1 MCDSCNS
8 VAIPSGDASPL
19 RLRVIACE
27 IAFREICHLA
37 ARSRSLLDLEFLSQ
51 GHHDVPERGRAEL
64 QSRINAVPAGRYD
77 AVLVGYGLCS
87 RILPGL
93 RARTQRLVIPRAHD
107 CITFF
112 LGSKERYERCFNERP
127 GTYYYTSGWWEC
139 ARRRGLSDAATGGL
153 LPTRGGD
160 SAQAAYEQWVAR
172 YGPEKAKY
180 LLETLRDWAAHYT
193 HGTLIDF
200 EFTRSLGLRPMVEQI
215 CAQRGWQF
223 EELPGD
229 LGLLRRWLDGQW
241 DAGDFLVVPPSH
253 QVIATHDARIIA
265 AEPVAACRAGD
276 DPAASPV
283 GPTPSV

>member
-1 MCDSCNS
+1 MCDSCQP
-8 VAIPSGDASPL
+8 ATPPGHAAPAL

-37 ARSRSLLDLEFLSQ
+37 ARSPSLLDLEFLSQ

-64 QSRINAVPAGRYD
+64 QSRIDAVPAGRYD

-93 RARTQRLVIPRAHD
+93 RAGAQRLVIPRAHD

-112 LGSKERYERCFNERP
+112 LGSKERYEQCFNERP
-127 GTYYYTSGWWEC
+127 GTYYYTSGWLEC
-139 ARRRGLSDAATGGL
+139 ARRRGLSAADTGGL
-153 LPTRGGD
+153 LPTQGGD

-172 YGPEKAKY
+172 YGEEKARY
-180 LLETLRDWAAHYT
+180 LLETMRDWAAHYT
-193 HGTLIDF
+193 RGALIDF
-200 EFTRSLGLRPMVEQI
+200 EFTRPLGLRPLVEQI

-241 DAGDFLVVPPSH
+241 DERDFLVVPPGH
-253 QVIATHDARIIA
+253 QVVATHDARIVA
-265 AEPVAACRAGD
+265 AEPVGEAKGKDTTVTNPAG
-276 DPAASPV
+276 PWQ
-283 GPTPSV
+283 GG